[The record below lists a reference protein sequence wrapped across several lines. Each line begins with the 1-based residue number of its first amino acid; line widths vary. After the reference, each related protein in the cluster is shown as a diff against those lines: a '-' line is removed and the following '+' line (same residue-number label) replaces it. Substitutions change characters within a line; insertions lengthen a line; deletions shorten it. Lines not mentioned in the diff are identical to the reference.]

1 MLNQIIK
8 KVDPTREY
16 NLSQIRD
23 EGIFPW
29 ARNIR
34 TIRKLV
40 KQDYWGGNF
49 LKARIGGENK
59 YGVEYSIRGRD
70 IIKFL
75 KEYGPGL
82 MMATSV
88 SKKDGNKFK
97 GGSGSGRGQG

>member
-1 MLNQIIK
+1 MSIK
-8 KVDPTREY
+8 ETIRKIEAGREY
-16 NLSQIRD
+16 NLSHIRD
-23 EGIFPW
+23 EGLFPW
-29 ARNIR
+29 TSDIR
-34 TIRKLV
+34 TIRKMV
-40 KQDYWGGNF
+40 HKDYWGDNK
-49 LKARIGGENK
+49 LKAHVAGIGRAL
-59 YGVEYSIRGRD
+59 EYKIKGAN